1 MTNLKSHM
9 RTTPIVLILLLIS
22 CLSFGQSKIR
32 FEKYELKNGMRV
44 ILHEDKST
52 PIVAVT
58 VSYKVGSK
66 DEHPERTGFAHF
78 FEHLLFEGSENIERG
93 EYMKLVKVNGGV
105 LNANTNYDRTFYFE
119 ILPANQLELGLW
131 MESERLLH
139 AKIEDIGIETQR
151 EVVKEERRQR
161 FDNTPYGSLLDE
173 TMKRTFQE
181 HPYRRGVIG
190 SMEHLNAAKREEF
203 MMFYKTYYVPENAIL
218 SIAGD
223 IDVKQTK
230 AWVEQYFGSIPRGE
244 RPIPRNTIQ
253 ESAQIAEV
261 RDTVYDNIQLPAVV
275 HSFKIPARGTNEF
288 YAVDMLAT
296 LLSQGQSSRFQ
307 KSIVNEQQKGLFVG
321 AYPIALEDHGVA
333 LMFGIVNMGVTP
345 QDLENAMI
353 AEYDRVKNDLIS
365 EQEYQKL
372 LNQVENSF
380 VNSNATVQ
388 GIAESLSDYWM
399 WYGDP
404 NLINTEI
411 DKYRKV
417 TREDIQKAAEK
428 YLVENN
434 RVVLYYLPKSAQ

>member
-1 MTNLKSHM
+1 MK
-9 RTTPIVLILLLIS
+9 TTLLALVLIIWS
-22 CLSFGQSKIR
+22 SMSIGQNKIQ
-32 FEKYELKNGMRV
+32 FENYELKNGLRV

-78 FEHLLFEGSENIERG
+78 FEHLLFEGSENIGRG
-93 EYMKLVKVNGGV
+93 EYMKLVKNNGGV

-119 ILPANQLELGLW
+119 ILPSNQLELGLW
-131 MESERLLH
+131 MESERMLH

-173 TMKRTFQE
+173 TMKRTFQM
-181 HPYRRGVIG
+181 HPYSRGVIG
-190 SMEHLNAAKREEF
+190 SMDHLNAAQREEF
-203 MMFYKTYYVPENAIL
+203 MEFYKTYYVPENAIL

-223 IDVKQTK
+223 IDAKQTK
-230 AWVEQYFGSIPRGE
+230 AWIEKYFGSIPRGG
-244 RPIPRNTIQ
+244 RTIPRNTIK
-253 ESAQIAEV
+253 EPAQTAEV
-261 RDTVYDNIQLPAVV
+261 RDTVYDNIQLPAVI
-275 HSFKIPARGTNEF
+275 HNFKVPARGSNEF
-288 YAVDMLAT
+288 YAVDMLAK

-321 AYPIALEDHGVA
+321 AYPIALEDHSVA

-345 QDLENAMI
+345 QELENAMI
-353 AEYDRVKNDLIS
+353 AEYDRVKNELIS

-372 LNQVENSF
+372 LNQIENSF
-380 VNSNATVQ
+380 VSSNASVQ

-417 TREDIQKAAEK
+417 TREDIQNAAKK
-428 YLVENN
+428 YLVESN